1 MGKSG
6 ILLLAAG
13 KGSYAGWAA
22 NMAASLRYWNPDIP
36 IALAVHGQAGQL
48 ATEPLYDYIIPIPEE
63 YCKGAD
69 GMFAPGKM
77 KLHMD
82 LLTPFEQTLYLDV
95 DGICLKPIGGLFE
108 LMQGRTVCSQVVSEH
123 DTKADWWPCKWMPLE
138 SVKRVYPLNEGIIQ
152 EINSSFIY
160 FEKSATKFFETAR
173 QSYIDDYKTQWG
185 NSFPDELAFNVAGN
199 ICGIDM
205 KIWNEPKA
213 ELPITFKGEKDAYFV
228 GLFGGPGSGSI
239 RPMNLYE
246 QGIRKPYLSV
256 LGTFTP
262 HKPHILMKQKFI
274 MNGQVKMGMELKEP
288 EPAAIYEVRK
298 AKPAKLKKNPKIG
311 IGITTHNR
319 HVNAEKCL
327 SEVKRL
333 APKGAK
339 IVIVDDAS
347 DVPFKDATFRFRHN
361 VGIAGAKNKCLEL
374 LDDCD
379 YVFLFDDDT
388 WPKADNW
395 WQTYID
401 SGIHHLSFT
410 FDRLVNGAL
419 NGNGVFKTEDGLKY
433 HYNPCGCVLFF
444 TRECI
449 EAVGGFNIGFGQYG
463 NEHVDLSVRAYNAGM
478 VPHPFMDV
486 VNSIGLFHSLDYLSR
501 VKSSVKN
508 RTGINKTRPLIG
520 KAGKLPYKTTYEPF
534 TVLTSYLNYA
544 NDPQRGNRLKPDVKN
559 ILALCNSVTD
569 NGGKVVVLHDC
580 FEQYPHID
588 GVKFVKVEGNFDYVP
603 NVYRFKLQ
611 LDYLTENETNET
623 VFMVDATDVIS
634 LSAPCD
640 VHENKLYTG
649 NEHGQFMN
657 NEWMRK
663 EQEPYT
669 KAIPDYQSV
678 IQANKD
684 KILLNCGV
692 IGGKRQTVLEFLNHY
707 WQYTENYINTNRY
720 ATDMAVSNYVFFKHF
735 DGRIVSGEPVNTKFK
750 HFERVNGV
758 WFQHK

>member
-22 NMAASLRYWNPDIP
+22 NMAASLRYWNPDIQ
-36 IALAVHGQAGQL
+36 IALAVQGQAGQL

-95 DGICLKPIGGLFE
+95 DGICLKPIAELFE
-108 LMQGRTVCSQVVSEH
+108 LMQGRTICSQVVSEH
-123 DTKADWWPCKWMPLE
+123 DTKEDWWPCKWMPLDA
-138 SVKRVYPLNEGIIQ
+138 VKRVYPLNEGIIQ

-199 ICGIDM
+199 ICGINM

-228 GLFGGPGSGSI
+228 GLFGGPGSGNI

-246 QGIRKPYLSV
+246 QGIRKPYLSI

-288 EPAAIYEVRK
+288 EPAAIYEVRQVPK
-298 AKPAKLKKNPKIG
+298 AKPKKNPKIG

-327 SEVKRL
+327 SEIKRL

-339 IVIVDDAS
+339 IVVVDDAS
-347 DVPFKDATFRFRHN
+347 DVPFKDTICRFRHN

-395 WQTYID
+395 WQPYID
-401 SGIHHLSFT
+401 SGVHHLSFT

-486 VNSIGLFHSLDYLSR
+486 VNSIQLFHSLDYLSR

-508 RTGINKTRPLIG
+508 RTGINKTRSLIG
-520 KAGKLPYKTTYEPF
+520 KAGKLPYQTTFEPF

-559 ILALCNSVTD
+559 ILALCNSITD

-580 FEQYPHID
+580 FQEDLHID